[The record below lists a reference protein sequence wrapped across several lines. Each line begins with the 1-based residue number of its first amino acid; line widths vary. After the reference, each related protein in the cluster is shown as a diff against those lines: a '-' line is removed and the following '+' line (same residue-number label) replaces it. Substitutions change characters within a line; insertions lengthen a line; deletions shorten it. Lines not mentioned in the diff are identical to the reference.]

1 MNKAIITVG
10 LLFALGLSI
19 SSCGNG
25 TKTEADAQATE
36 NSVANNGDNTAPYPP
51 QSTTEEAVE
60 NPTTLSWNKMEH
72 DFGKVK
78 KESQNNYEFTFKNT
92 GSNPLVINSAKGSC
106 GCTVPEYP
114 KEPVMPGDEAKI
126 VITYTAG
133 TAAGETEKLVTI
145 DANTE
150 PRTTTLKI
158 KANVQ

>member
-25 TKTEADAQATE
+25 TKADSNAA
-36 NSVANNGDNTAPYPP
+36 ANEVVVDDNTAPYPQQNP
-51 QSTTEEAVE
+51 AEEVVE

-78 KESQNNYEFTFKNT
+78 KESQNNYEFVFKNT
-92 GSNPLVINSAKGSC
+92 GSNPLIINSAKGSC

-126 VITYTAG
+126 LVTYTAG
-133 TAAGETEKLVTI
+133 TTAGETEKLVTI

>member
-25 TKTEADAQATE
+25 SKAEAPAAVE
-36 NSVANNGDNTAPYPP
+36 NITVAAGDNTVPYPQQNP
-51 QSTTEEAVE
+51 ADEVVE
-60 NPTTLSWNKMEH
+60 NPTSLTWNKMEH

-78 KESQNNYEFTFKNT
+78 KDSQNNYEFTFKNT
-92 GSNPLVINSAKGSC
+92 GSNPLIINSAKGSC

-114 KEPVMPGDEAKI
+114 KEPVMPGEEGKI
-126 VITYTAG
+126 LVTYTAG
-133 TAAGETEKLVTI
+133 STAGETEKLVTI